1 MKDEE
6 DKELSKE
13 DRKKLAKYQEI
24 SKQIIEI
31 AKTLE
36 DWGYNFDTVASDGHT
51 PFTLAIQC

>member
-24 SKQIIEI
+24 SK
-31 AKTLE
+31 
-36 DWGYNFDTVASDGHT
+36 
-51 PFTLAIQC
+51 